1 MDPNTIMQLVSNLGF
16 PIIMVGVLVYY
27 IYTVMN
33 PLVNAIS
40 EMTKAIDEILDRLD
54 DLEHNQEHYME
65 GVMRDGKVSGDR
77 CIPS

>member
-33 PLVNAIS
+33 PLV
-40 EMTKAIDEILDRLD
+40 KAINEILDRLD
-54 DLEHNQEHYME
+54 DLERNQEKYMNE
-65 GVMRDGKVSGDR
+65 VTHNGKVSR
-77 CIPS
+77 N

>member
-54 DLEHNQEHYME
+54 DLEHNQENYME
-65 GVMRDGKVSGDR
+65 GVMRDGKVSGN
-77 CIPS
+77 

>member
-33 PLVNAIS
+33 PLV
-40 EMTKAIDEILDRLD
+40 KAINEILDRLD
-54 DLEHNQEHYME
+54 DLEHNQEKYMNE
-65 GVMRDGKVSGDR
+65 VRHNGKVSGN
-77 CIPS
+77 

>member
-33 PLVNAIS
+33 PLV
-40 EMTKAIDEILDRLD
+40 KAINEILDRLD
-54 DLEHNQEHYME
+54 DLERNQEKYMNE
-65 GVMRDGKVSGDR
+65 VTHNGKISGH
-77 CIPS
+77 

>member
-33 PLVNAIS
+33 PLV
-40 EMTKAIDEILDRLD
+40 KAINEILDRLD
-54 DLEHNQEHYME
+54 DLERNQEKYMNE
-65 GVMRDGKVSGDR
+65 VTHNGKIS
-77 CIPS
+77 SN

>member
-33 PLVNAIS
+33 PLV
-40 EMTKAIDEILDRLD
+40 KAINEILDRLD
-54 DLEHNQEHYME
+54 DLERNQEKYMNE
-65 GVMRDGKVSGDR
+65 ATHNGKVSGH
-77 CIPS
+77 

>member
-33 PLVNAIS
+33 PLV
-40 EMTKAIDEILDRLD
+40 KAINDILDRLD
-54 DLEHNQEHYME
+54 DLERNQEKYMD
-65 GVMRDGKVSGDR
+65 GVTHNGKVSR
-77 CIPS
+77 N